1 MMIHTIQIEAEI
13 VLWLNMMIYLLYAG
27 LKVLLSPELVLVA
40 MVVCCGSGPRQ
51 RLPTHSGSQ

>member
-13 VLWLNMMIYLLYAG
+13 ILWLNMMIYLLYDS

-40 MVVCCGSGPRQ
+40 IVVCYRSGPWQ
-51 RLPTHSGSQ
+51 QLPTHSSSQ